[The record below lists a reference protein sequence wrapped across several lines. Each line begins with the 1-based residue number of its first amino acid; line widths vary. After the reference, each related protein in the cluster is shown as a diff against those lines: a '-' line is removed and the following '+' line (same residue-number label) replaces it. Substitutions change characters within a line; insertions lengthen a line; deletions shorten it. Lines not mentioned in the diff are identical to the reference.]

1 MPNLSAL
8 GTILDDVAQRL
19 GLSGKLLE
27 HRLQRRWSSI
37 VGDQVAAHTRPE
49 SIRFR
54 KLYVIV
60 DSSVWIQQLTFLK
73 QSLLDKINMMAE
85 TSLISDIVLRVGEV
99 GDHAGVGEKRL
110 TPLDEGSVPPLRPD
124 ELAEVIARVQAV
136 ADPELRTRLEEVIAR
151 ALASSLQSKP
161 YPEPGL

>member
-1 MPNLSAL
+1 MANLSAL

-19 GLSGKLLE
+19 GLKGKLLE
-27 HRLQRRWSSI
+27 YRLRRQWPTI

-99 GDHAGVGEKRL
+99 GNHIGSNAVEQLAPPAEKR
-110 TPLDEGSVPPLRPD
+110 VPPLAPD
-124 ELAEVIARVQAV
+124 ELAEVISHAQAV
-136 ADPELRTRLEEVIAR
+136 ADPDLRTRLGEVIAR
-151 ALASSLQSKP
+151 ALASSPQSKP
-161 YPEPGL
+161 YR